1 MPMLNNL
8 INHLGSVIWLTGLSA
23 SGKTTLAEGLQRRL
37 NLRGY
42 KSYVLDGDDVRI
54 GLSSDLSFSQKDR
67 KENIRRISEVAKLF
81 ADAGLICITASI
93 SPYAEDR
100 LKAKKLILDKK
111 IKFYEIYIST
121 PINICESRDP
131 KGLYLSYRRN
141 QIKEF
146 TGIDAPYEASVCSDL
161 VIDTSY
167 NSIEASLDELEDYV
181 LRIFL

>member
-1 MPMLNNL
+1 M
-8 INHLGSVIWLTGLSA
+8 
-23 SGKTTLAEGLQRRL
+23 
-37 NLRGY
+37 
-42 KSYVLDGDDVRI
+42 
-54 GLSSDLSFSQKDR
+54 
-67 KENIRRISEVAKLF
+67 
-81 ADAGLICITASI
+81 
-93 SPYAEDR
+93 
-100 LKAKKLILDKK
+100 DKK
-111 IKFYEIYIST
+111 IKFCEIYIST

-131 KGLYLSYRRN
+131 KGLYLKYRRN